1 VCLVAAGGEALGDQ
15 TLFMCRPR
23 ASLRGVWKRY
33 VAIGDS
39 FTEGLMDEA
48 RDDGR
53 HRGWADRLAQK
64 LADHAAVEGLA
75 SISYANVAIRGR
87 LMADVIS
94 QQVPVAEAL
103 QPDLVSLAAGV
114 NDCLRREFPAADIAT
129 DLEFGV
135 RRLTEAGAH
144 VLLFAYGD
152 PSRRSRVL
160 GRIKERIVVLNAIT
174 EDVAQRYGC
183 DVVRYWDAAVMD
195 DDRLWDADRLHLSP
209 RGHALAAESAW
220 EALGLGSAQWRT
232 PLAPGPHRRPIDRAG
247 SDLAWLK
254 AHALPWIG
262 RRLRGRSSGDSVTP
276 KNPQWVTVTASA

>member
-1 VCLVAAGGEALGDQ
+1 
-15 TLFMCRPR
+15 M
-23 ASLRGVWKRY
+23 WKRY

-87 LMADVIS
+87 LLADVMS

-103 QPDLVSLAAGV
+103 KPDLVSLAAGV
-114 NDCLRREFPAADIAT
+114 NDCLRREFPVAEIAT
-129 DLEFGV
+129 DLEVGV
-135 RRLTEAGAH
+135 RRLTEGGAH

-232 PLAPGPHRRPIDRAG
+232 PLAPGPHRGPIDRAG

-276 KNPQWVTVTASA
+276 KNPQWVTVTASG

>member
-33 VAIGDS
+33 MAIGDS

-114 NDCLRREFPAADIAT
+114 NDCLRREFPVAEIAT

-144 VLLFAYGD
+144 VLLFVYGD

-232 PLAPGPHRRPIDRAG
+232 PLAPGPHRGPIDRAG

>member
-15 TLFMCRPR
+15 TLFMWRPR

-87 LMADVIS
+87 LLADVMS

-103 QPDLVSLAAGV
+103 KPDLVSLAAGV
-114 NDCLRREFPAADIAT
+114 NDCLRREFPVAEIAT
-129 DLEFGV
+129 DLEVGV
-135 RRLTEAGAH
+135 RRLTEGGAH

-232 PLAPGPHRRPIDRAG
+232 PLAPGPHRGPIDRAG

-276 KNPQWVTVTASA
+276 KNPQWVTVTASG

>member
-1 VCLVAAGGEALGDQ
+1 MCLVAAGGEALGDQ
-15 TLFMCRPR
+15 TLFMWRPR

-87 LMADVIS
+87 LLADVMS

-103 QPDLVSLAAGV
+103 KPDLVSLAAGV
-114 NDCLRREFPAADIAT
+114 NDCLRREFPVAEIAT
-129 DLEFGV
+129 DLEVGV
-135 RRLTEAGAH
+135 RRLTEGGAH

-232 PLAPGPHRRPIDRAG
+232 PLAPGPHRGPIDRAG

-276 KNPQWVTVTASA
+276 KNPQWVTVTASG